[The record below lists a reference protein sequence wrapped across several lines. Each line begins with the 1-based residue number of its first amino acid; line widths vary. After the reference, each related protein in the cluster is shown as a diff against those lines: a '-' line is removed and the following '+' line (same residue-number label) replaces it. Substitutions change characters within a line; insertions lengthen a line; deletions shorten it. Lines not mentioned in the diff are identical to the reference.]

1 MAEAPAKKA
10 ITYHFHPEWEE
21 EFIFTL
27 VKDKCV
33 CMLCHQT
40 QALSKRGNLERHHNT
55 NHPKFKDIFPPKSAI
70 RAKRVL
76 ELKSGLKVQQSLF
89 VKPVN
94 RLKAATEASFRVSH
108 LLAKHKKPF
117 TDGELMKEAMA
128 IVANTVFNDFKNKDD
143 IKAALSS
150 VPLGPATV
158 TRRVESL
165 SEDVDQQVLRDLARC
180 EYFSVQLDES
190 LDVTDTAQ
198 LIDSTTKEDFLTV
211 LHLKDRT
218 RGEDIFKEFKKYV
231 QDNKVP
237 IIKLV
242 AITTDGAPAMHGV
255 RLGFVALCRNDSA
268 FPEFMTYHCVIHQQA
283 LVGKVLDFSHVMS
296 LVVKLINS
304 IRAKALQHH
313 LFKALMDELDASYG
327 DLILHADVR
336 WLSRGKVLQRFVDLL
351 PNIKTFLSTR
361 NEVHEELSNG
371 AWLLDLGFMTDIT
384 AKLNALNTEL
394 QGKNRHLS
402 HMISAVNAFKA
413 KLCVWTTHLNS
424 RKLTHF
430 PNLEKMTQAIQ
441 DKDAFH
447 PDQYCAH
454 LDKVAADIM
463 EDITTF
469 VSNPFQSTDVMKR
482 EKFPLL
488 TACALKL
495 SAYFGST
502 YLCEMAFSQM
512 KIIKSKYRS
521 CLTDVH
527 LTDCLR
533 LAVCSYEPNYKELA
547 DTILSQP
554 SH

>member
-1 MAEAPAKKA
+1 MA
-10 ITYHFHPEWEE
+10 
-21 EFIFTL
+21 
-27 VKDKCV
+27 
-33 CMLCHQT
+33 
-40 QALSKRGNLERHHNT
+40 S
-55 NHPKFKDIFPPKSAI
+55 SATGDH
-70 RAKRVL
+70 L
-76 ELKSGLKVQQSLF
+76 QQQ
-89 VKPVN
+89 
-94 RLKAATEASFRVSH
+94 AATEASFRVSH

-198 LIDSTTKEDFLTV
+198 LIVFVRMVFQDSTTKEDFLTL

-218 RGEDIFKEFKKYV
+218 R
-231 QDNKVP
+231 
-237 IIKLV
+237 
-242 AITTDGAPAMHGV
+242 
-255 RLGFVALCRNDSA
+255 
-268 FPEFMTYHCVIHQQA
+268 
-283 LVGKVLDFSHVMS
+283 
-296 LVVKLINS
+296 
-304 IRAKALQHH
+304 
-313 LFKALMDELDASYG
+313 
-327 DLILHADVR
+327 
-336 WLSRGKVLQRFVDLL
+336 
-351 PNIKTFLSTR
+351 
-361 NEVHEELSNG
+361 
-371 AWLLDLGFMTDIT
+371 DIT
-384 AKLNALNTEL
+384 AKLNALNTDL

-413 KLCVWTTHLNS
+413 KFCVWTTLLNS
-424 RKLTHF
+424 RKLTHV
-430 PNLEKMTQAIQ
+430 PNLEKMSQAIQ

-454 LDKVAADIM
+454 LDKVAAEFSRRFGELDIM
-463 EDITTF
+463 EDISTF
-469 VSNPFQSTDVMKR
+469 VSNPFQSTDVEKVSAKFEQVFGLQSGVDMEIIDLQNDIELKSRSRDSDFWGLVSR
-482 EKFPLL
+482 ERFPLL
-488 TACALKL
+488 TACALKV

-547 DTILSQP
+547 DNIQSQP